1 MDSLV
6 KSMKGVSI
14 SSGEEDPKKNIIT
27 YKRPAIRFNTISQH
41 TGKHDIH
48 PGHFLYDII
57 RPGPVKPYK
66 PPMYA
71 MGNYDDYI
79 ASLKRN
85 CKEMGIEF
93 KQPNAYK
100 DTYEYPPH
108 TKMVHH
114 IEYMDQI
121 VVKLNVLKSGK
132 IRVKIHSGMHALH
145 EKYYKMGHPPPIKS
159 VVSAYKA
166 LGYSEQVL
174 NAITNKHEKRL
185 KMMKKYGPKIDSIF
199 EQKSS
204 ASKKKKKEKKEKE
217 KEKEKEEIEIV
228 EEEEPED
235 KEEDD
240 EDEDEGMDVEIDED
254 EDEGGEQTEE
264 VCFSDAE

>member
-166 LGYSEQVL
+166 LGYSDEVL

-204 ASKKKKKEKKEKE
+204 ASKKKKKEKKE